1 MMKFIIYFILICV
14 VILFAIG
21 LRGVSVDS
29 NLSEFEKNKFL
40 LKYGIII
47 LISITSMIVFYFYTK
62 K

>member
-1 MMKFIIYFILICV
+1 MIKFIIYFILISV

-29 NLSEFEKNKFL
+29 NLSELEKNKFL
-40 LKYGIII
+40 LKYGIVI
-47 LISITSMIVFYFYTK
+47 LISITSIIVFYFYTK